1 MAGTSNS
8 AVPGIKKFML
18 PLLLTMS
25 CLGTCG
31 CVLYLRL
38 IVPGHKE
45 ICAAPSLRH
54 VLAHGNVFCFTSLSG
69 HMKFELYLRMAV
81 SGHKEIFN
89 ASTQSCHPLLQAPL
103 MYWTLSFV
111 LL

>member
-8 AVPGIKKFML
+8 TVPGIKKFML

-31 CVLYLRL
+31 CVLCPRL

-45 ICAAPSLRH
+45 ICAAPSLRY
-54 VLAHGNVFCFTSLSG
+54 VLAQGNVCCFTSLSG
-69 HMKFELYLRMAV
+69 HMQFELCLRVAI
-81 SGHKEIFN
+81 SGHKEILN
-89 ASTQSCHPLLQAPL
+89 ASTQICHPLLQALL
-103 MYWTLSFV
+103 MY
-111 LL
+111 